1 MNQAVLDFMLKR
13 RSVLARQMSEPG
25 PNEQQLKTL
34 LTIAARV
41 PDHKKLEPWRF
52 LVIQG
57 EARKQLGEQFAEI
70 RKQQV
75 ELPPQQYQD
84 LQQSFMRA
92 PLVIAVIFSP
102 IEQRVPKFEQLLSTG
117 AVCQHINI
125 AAGAMGFG
133 SQWITGW
140 SCEDQQAHQ
149 VLGLTDQEMIAG
161 YMYIGSTD
169 IQPEDRKRPDLG
181 EKVTHFMVK

>member
-1 MNQAVLDFMLKR
+1 MNQTVLDFMLKR

-25 PNEQQLKTL
+25 PSEQQLETI
-34 LTIAARV
+34 LTIATRV

-52 LVIQG
+52 LIIQG
-57 EARKQLGEQFAEI
+57 DTRKQLGEQFAEI
-70 RKQQV
+70 RRQQV
-75 ELPPQQYQD
+75 ELLPQQHQD
-84 LQQSFMRA
+84 IQQSFLRA

-102 IEQRVPKFEQLLSTG
+102 IEHRIPLFEQMLSTG

-125 AAGAMGFG
+125 AAGAMGFA

-149 VLGLTDQEMIAG
+149 VLGLSEQEMVAG
-161 YMYIGSTD
+161 YMYIGSSD
-169 IQPEDRKRPDLG
+169 IKPEDRKRPNLND
-181 EKVTHFMVK
+181 KITHFTVE